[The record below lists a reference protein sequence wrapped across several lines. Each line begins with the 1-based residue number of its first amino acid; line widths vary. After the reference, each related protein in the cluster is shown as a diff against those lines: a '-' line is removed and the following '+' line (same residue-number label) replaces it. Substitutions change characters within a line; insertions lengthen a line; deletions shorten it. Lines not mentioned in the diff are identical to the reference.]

1 MPRTASAWSACT
13 PRSRSRTSPH
23 KRAAH
28 AGDHGART
36 RRHRPQGLRAGHRD
50 RQGGNR
56 QRRQRDRGPR
66 LQEQLATG
74 DGYSSLQM
82 SRGKYVSPART
93 NRPVIRLSSNH
104 SLQASVSTRTRRPS
118 TAMRRPGTMDPR
130 YCTVTASPTTGVRR
144 EGGVTVRPNRW
155 IGRASPWSRRQSPPY
170 GPVSVPSR
178 RRRRASRE
186 RHVVEGPAWRGGNR
200 TRDPRVMRRTRRRW
214 KGARGTKR
222 VHQPVFGP
230 PSRST
235 GSSAHPADLQG
246 FRVLACRRSHARFRP

>member
-155 IGRASPWSRRQSPPY
+155 IGALRHGHDDSLLLTAPS
-170 GPVSVPSR
+170 VS
-178 RRRRASRE
+178 
-186 RHVVEGPAWRGGNR
+186 RHVGG
-200 TRDPRVMRRTRRRW
+200 
-214 KGARGTKR
+214 GARHASGTS
-222 VHQPVFGP
+222 
-230 PSRST
+230 SRDLH
-235 GSSAHPADLQG
+235 GGAGIEPATLG
-246 FRVLACRRSHARFRP
+246 L

>member
-1 MPRTASAWSACT
+1 MVGLHATVKVPYISSQTRCSRRRPRRSNPASSTTRSTCGASGPSRRKPSKAATRPRSSSPRTV
-13 PRSRSRTSPH
+13 
-23 KRAAH
+23 
-28 AGDHGART
+28 GY
-36 RRHRPQGLRAGHRD
+36 RR
-50 RQGGNR
+50 
-56 QRRQRDRGPR
+56 R
-66 LQEQLATG
+66 LLVPPDEPW
-74 DGYSSLQM
+74 
-82 SRGKYVSPART
+82 K
-93 NRPVIRLSSNH
+93 IRLSGSDEPARDPAEFEPLAA
-104 SLQASVSTRTRRPS
+104 SLGLHENPAALDGDETARHHGPEVLHRHGIADDRCAARRWS
-118 TAMRRPGTMDPR
+118 HGTPKPLDW
-130 YCTVTASPTTGVRR
+130 S
-144 EGGVTVRPNRW
+144 
-155 IGRASPWSRRQSPPY
+155 ASPWSRRQSPPY